1 MRAKNSEAQKCANT
15 LGLLS
20 NKSGK
25 ENIDM
30 NIVAKSDYNFQGFA
44 FNPVTEGGAIWFTS
58 TELAKALGY
67 KKTDAISQIY
77 ARNADEFS
85 ESMSLTLN
93 MKVNGINNSL
103 RNKSVRVYSLRGAH
117 LVAMFAST
125 PKAKDFRRWALDI
138 LDREVQDSPIAKQF
152 SDEELVSLCYLQLWM
167 EKSQRVSQQLYPAM
181 KQAKSEYAGMLYDI
195 AHDIRYMTGET
206 KKILLREA
214 QDLDSSNIV
223 VKHAQP
229 MLAMLRGEEWI
240 H

>member
-1 MRAKNSEAQKCANT
+1 
-15 LGLLS
+15 
-20 NKSGK
+20 
-25 ENIDM
+25 M

-44 FNPVTEGGAIWFTS
+44 FNPVPEGGAIWFTS

-167 EKSQRVSQQLYPAM
+167 EKSQQISKKLYPAM
-181 KQAKSEYAGMLYDI
+181 RELGSELSGKLRDI
-195 AHDIRYMTGET
+195 AHETRYMTDET
-206 KKILLREA
+206 KKILLRET
-214 QDLDSSNIV
+214 QNLDNTNFVVSS
-223 VKHAQP
+223 AQP
-229 MLAMLRGEEWI
+229 VLAKLRGEDGWI

>member
-1 MRAKNSEAQKCANT
+1 
-15 LGLLS
+15 
-20 NKSGK
+20 
-25 ENIDM
+25 M

-138 LDREVQDSPIAKQF
+138 LDREVKDSPIAKQF
-152 SDEELVSLCYLQLWM
+152 TDDELCSLAYLWRSAAVMYEACREVHPLLVVAEHRLSPRFCSIGTNYSRGINKAREILKRETNHIKEQPWGDSDWKNVFLYGKGILQ
-167 EKSQRVSQQLYPAM
+167 
-181 KQAKSEYAGMLYDI
+181 
-195 AHDIRYMTGET
+195 
-206 KKILLREA
+206 
-214 QDLDSSNIV
+214 
-223 VKHAQP
+223 
-229 MLAMLRGEEWI
+229 
-240 H
+240 

>member
-1 MRAKNSEAQKCANT
+1 MLKHKNVEAPAALT
-15 LGLLS
+15 
-20 NKSGK
+20 
-25 ENIDM
+25 
-30 NIVAKSDYNFQGFA
+30 
-44 FNPVTEGGAIWFTS
+44 GGAIWFTS

-138 LDREVQDSPIAKQF
+138 LDREVKDSPIAKQF

-167 EKSQRVSQQLYPAM
+167 EKSQQISKKLYPAM
-181 KQAKSEYAGMLYDI
+181 RELGSELSGKLRDI
-195 AHDIRYMTGET
+195 AHETRYMTDET
-206 KKILLREA
+206 KKILLRET
-214 QDLDSSNIV
+214 QNLDNTNFVVSS
-223 VKHAQP
+223 AQP
-229 MLAMLRGEEWI
+229 VLAKLRGEDGWI

>member
-1 MRAKNSEAQKCANT
+1 
-15 LGLLS
+15 
-20 NKSGK
+20 
-25 ENIDM
+25 M

-58 TELAKALGY
+58 NELAKALGY

-138 LDREVQDSPIAKQF
+138 LDREVKDSPIAKQF

-167 EKSQRVSQQLYPAM
+167 EKSQQISKKLYPAM
-181 KQAKSEYAGMLYDI
+181 RELGSELSGKLRDI
-195 AHDIRYMTGET
+195 AHETRYMTDET
-206 KKILLREA
+206 KKILLRET
-214 QDLDSSNIV
+214 QNLDNTNFVVSS
-223 VKHAQP
+223 AQP
-229 MLAMLRGEEWI
+229 VLAKLRGEDGWI